1 MAKSQLIKDIASNK
15 ISVEEGLQRLLVIT
29 SNFDNS
35 KIHRWIL
42 SEING
47 YNHESSLPNYRKNI
61 GYRLVYSGINGNFKM
76 ENQPLSLLYFSEQ
89 FREGINRNDIYINIK
104 SIESIIK
111 NDGTAGEDLTYLAP
125 DVLKN
130 TSIRCYKIYKEYS
143 NLSLEQVLSNI
154 KSKLIL
160 FLLDLEKQFGNL
172 DNLDV
177 EEGHITSEKADAVS
191 NRFSEIIYDGKIE
204 KNG

>member
-35 KIHRWIL
+35 KINRWIL

-172 DNLDV
+172 DNLDL
-177 EEGHITSEKADAVS
+177 EEGHITLEKADAVS